1 MIKINKIRIKNYK
14 SIYDSN
20 DILIYDRITVLA
32 GKNESG
38 KTNIIKA
45 LNTYYNDSFE
55 DEDIPTKDM
64 ELNPT
69 IIIEFSILGDY
80 FNRKLGY
87 TLLEDE
93 KEYTYTIE
101 RSKNI
106 KDKITGRLY
115 DEIQKG
121 IKNEIR
127 NGNNSEVRTIIE
139 TIQELVDPDNKLD
152 DKEFL
157 NLLFEIY
164 SSFIFNSGEE
174 KVIIKKY
181 IMSQFKIISTIK
193 PEIENKI
200 TQLTE
205 AILKD
210 KLFKDINNIFNI
222 IMPEFKFFDNFDDM
236 IPDEISITD
245 LKKPDF
251 KIKNRGFI
259 NLLAFL
265 NVTLEDFTKEMEEI
279 SRRPQTKL
287 DKYSDNIT
295 LDYQNIYKQEKLKIA
310 LNKDGDKIYVNI
322 YDIDD
327 NINPKKPSQR
337 SKGLQWFLSFYLM
350 LNNSDENAILL
361 IDEPGLYLHASAQ
374 EDILRLFENNLNNY
388 IIYTTHSPYL
398 IDTNNML
405 RVKLVTND
413 RTKGIGTCVENKYYK
428 CADLD
433 TITPLITAIGYNM
446 TKSPLEFGG
455 GLNIITEGVSDRYY
469 ILAFLK
475 LYNVIEKVNLIP
487 SQGARVVHLLV
498 SIAIGWNLKYIVFLD
513 NDQGESDARE
523 RLLNLYADENEYN
536 SHIFKISNDKNTC
549 IEDIFSVEDKKKYN
563 IGKNK
568 KEKLLIAKRF
578 YDNVSIN
585 QIKIDDLS
593 ETTKHNIKNIIDII
607 TEKV

>member
-1 MIKINKIRIKNYK
+1 
-14 SIYDSN
+14 
-20 DILIYDRITVLA
+20 
-32 GKNESG
+32 
-38 KTNIIKA
+38 
-45 LNTYYNDSFE
+45 
-55 DEDIPTKDM
+55 
-64 ELNPT
+64 
-69 IIIEFSILGDY
+69 
-80 FNRKLGY
+80 
-87 TLLEDE
+87 
-93 KEYTYTIE
+93 
-101 RSKNI
+101 
-106 KDKITGRLY
+106 
-115 DEIQKG
+115 
-121 IKNEIR
+121 
-127 NGNNSEVRTIIE
+127 
-139 TIQELVDPDNKLD
+139 
-152 DKEFL
+152 
-157 NLLFEIY
+157 
-164 SSFIFNSGEE
+164 
-174 KVIIKKY
+174 
-181 IMSQFKIISTIK
+181 
-193 PEIENKI
+193 
-200 TQLTE
+200 
-205 AILKD
+205 
-210 KLFKDINNIFNI
+210 
-222 IMPEFKFFDNFDDM
+222 MPEFKFFDNFDDM
-236 IPDEISITD
+236 LPDEISITD

-295 LDYQNIYKQEKLKIA
+295 FDYQNIYKQEKLKIA

-413 RTKGIGTCVENKYYK
+413 RKKGIGTCVENKYYK

-523 RLLNLYADENEYN
+523 NLLDLYVDENEYN
-536 SHIFKISNDKNTC
+536 SHIFKISNNKNTC

-578 YDNVSIN
+578 YDNVSIGE
-585 QIKIDDLS
+585 IKIDDLS
-593 ETTKHNIKNIIDII
+593 ETTKHNIKKVIDII

>member
-45 LNTYYNDSFE
+45 LYTYYNDSFE

-64 ELNPT
+64 DLNPT

-80 FNRKLGY
+80 FNRKIGY
-87 TLLEDE
+87 TWLEDE

-106 KDKITGRLY
+106 KDKISGRLY

-121 IKNEIR
+121 IKNEIK

-139 TIQELVDPDNKLD
+139 TIQQLVAPENKLD
-152 DKEFL
+152 DKDFL

-174 KVIIKKY
+174 KEVIKKY
-181 IMSQFKIISTIK
+181 IITQFKIISTIK
-193 PEIENKI
+193 PEIESKI

-205 AILKD
+205 VILKD
-210 KLFKDINNIFNI
+210 KLFKEIKNIFDI

-236 IPDEISITD
+236 LPDEISITD

-413 RTKGIGTCVENKYYK
+413 RKKGIGTCVENKYYK

-523 RLLNLYADENEYN
+523 NLLDLYVDENEYN
-536 SHIFKISNDKNTC
+536 SHIFKISNNKNTC

-578 YDNVSIN
+578 YDNVSIGE
-585 QIKIDDLS
+585 IKIDDLS
-593 ETTKHNIKNIIDII
+593 ETTKHNIKKVIDII